1 MKIKLRKQTSDG
13 LIKFENKTQIKD
25 VFVNAEAVDSKKEA
39 IAIAF
44 KGANDSGFIELSRDE
59 RIALMDLLEE
69 VRMNLAAKFSPD
81 GFNIGINDE
90 SAAGQTV
97 MHLHMHVI
105 PRYSGDVL
113 DPRGGI
119 RWIFPE
125 MADYW
130 SKGES

>member
-1 MKIKLRKQTSDG
+1 MTCPFCSSNYEPICENELCYAIRDG
-13 LIKFENKTQIKD
+13 YPVSPGHTLIIT
-25 VFVNAEAVDSKKEA
+25 KKHV
-39 IAIAF
+39 
-44 KGANDSGFIELSRDE
+44 GSFIELSRDE

>member
-1 MKIKLRKQTSDG
+1 MTCPFCSLKDEFVCENELCFAIRDG
-13 LIKFENKTQIKD
+13 YPVSLGHTLIITKRH
-25 VFVNAEAVDSKKEA
+25 VDS
-39 IAIAF
+39 
-44 KGANDSGFIELSRDE
+44 FIDLDGDE

-69 VRMNLAAKFSPD
+69 VRMDLAAKFSPD
-81 GFNIGINDE
+81 GFNIGINDG

-105 PRYSGDVL
+105 PRYTGDVQ

-125 MADYW
+125 KADYW
-130 SKGES
+130 SKDRS